1 MSQKEIGA
9 QAATF
14 YIADVFA
21 VDRYA
26 GNQLAVFLG
35 AEGLDALQMQQLAR
49 EMNYSETTFVLGH
62 GPQADT
68 GGWRVR
74 IFTPAAEIPFAG
86 HPTLGTAAI
95 IDRFVAAAPQAELQL
110 DLDVGPIA
118 VRFDRAN
125 DTVWMRQPQPEFAAP
140 LTGDRVAQLATVLGL
155 SAADIDERWPVRA
168 VSTGL
173 PFFIV
178 PLKTLAAL
186 QAICVNREAYFAF
199 IAETAAKNILAFC
212 PQTRQPENQLS
223 VRVFCEYLGIPED
236 PATGSANGCL
246 AAYLADRE
254 YFGKA
259 EVAIRVEQGYEMQ
272 RPSLLFLE
280 ATKTAIGIEV
290 SVGGRVV
297 PIARGELLA

>member
-1 MSQKEIGA
+1 MSHAVSVK
-9 QAATF
+9 F

-21 VDRYA
+21 IDRYT
-26 GNQLAVFLG
+26 GNQLAVFLD
-35 AEGLDALQMQQLAR
+35 AENLSDLQMQQLAR
-49 EMNYSETTFVLGH
+49 EMNYSETTFVLGSH
-62 GPQADT
+62 PQAES

-95 IDRFVAAAPQAELQL
+95 IARFVAATPQSQLQL

-118 VRFDRAN
+118 VRFDRA
-125 DTVWMRQPQPEFAAP
+125 TEIVWMRQPQPEFTEPLAA
-140 LTGDRVAQLATVLGL
+140 DRSAQLAAVLGL
-155 SAADIDERWPVRA
+155 EPAEIDARFPVQA

-178 PLKTLAAL
+178 PLKTLTAL
-186 QAICVNREAYFAF
+186 QSIRTNRDAYFDF

-223 VRVFCEYLGIPED
+223 VRVFCDYLGIPED

-246 AAYLADRE
+246 AAYLAE
-254 YFGKA
+254 HAYFGAA
-259 EVAIRVEQGYEMQ
+259 EVTVRVEQGHEIQ

-280 ATKTAIGIEV
+280 AVKTATGIDI

-297 PIARGELLA
+297 PIARGELLV

>member
-1 MSQKEIGA
+1 MTGDADRSV
-9 QAATF
+9 TVRF

-21 VDRYA
+21 IDRYT
-26 GNQLAVFLG
+26 GNQLAVFLD
-35 AEGLDALQMQQLAR
+35 AENLSALQMQQLAR
-49 EMNYSETTFVLGH
+49 EMNYSETTFVLGSH
-62 GPQADT
+62 PRADS

-95 IDRFVAAAPQAELQL
+95 IDRFVAATPQPELQL
-110 DLDVGPIA
+110 DLDVGPIP
-118 VRFDRAN
+118 VRFDRPAE
-125 DTVWMRQPQPEFAAP
+125 TVWMRQPQPEFTAP
-140 LTGDRVAQLATVLGL
+140 LAADRVAQLATVLGIDL
-155 SAADIDERWPVRA
+155 AAIDARFPVQA

-178 PLKTLAAL
+178 PLKTLATL
-186 QAICVNREAYFAF
+186 RSIRTNRDAYFDF

-223 VRVFCEYLGIPED
+223 VRVFCDYLGIPED

-246 AAYLADRE
+246 AAYLAAHE
-254 YFGKA
+254 YFGAA
-259 EVAIRVEQGYEMQ
+259 EIAVRVEQGHEIQ

-280 ATKTAIGIEV
+280 ATKTAIGIDV

-297 PIARGELLA
+297 PIARGELLL